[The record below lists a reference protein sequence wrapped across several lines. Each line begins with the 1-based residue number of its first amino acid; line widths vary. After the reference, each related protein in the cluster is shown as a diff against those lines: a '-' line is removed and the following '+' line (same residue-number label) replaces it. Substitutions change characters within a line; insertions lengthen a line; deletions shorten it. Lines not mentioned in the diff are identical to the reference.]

1 MKFLKIFLA
10 SSALLALAACGGG
23 GSGASGSTETTTS
36 TTTFPLR
43 SGYQALLSQSEVNNY
58 SISGTCTGSATQTRS
73 AVKADTF
80 EGIQG
85 VSNTTTLTG
94 IYTNCTPGSF
104 ASTSTSYYDTNYK
117 PIGAVNPGT
126 DYAVYVTSGDL
137 PTTVKVGDT
146 AQFAAI
152 DVYASST
159 KQTKT
164 GTRTQ
169 SYAVEADSNNT
180 AIINLISKGYNASNQ
195 LLYTQQSRYRIN
207 ASGQLTSISLDI
219 QYSTTSNSRMVW
231 TKI

>member
-1 MKFLKIFLA
+1 MKFLKIFLTFG
-10 SSALLALAACGGG
+10 ALLALAGCGGG
-23 GSGASGSTETTTS
+23 GSGASNSTETS
-36 TTTFPLR
+36 TPTATFPLR
-43 SGYQALLSQSEVNNY
+43 SGYQALLSQSEINNF

-94 IYTNCTPGSF
+94 TYTNCTPGSF
-104 ASTSTSYYDTNYK
+104 ASTGTSYYDTNYK

-126 DYAVYVTSGDL
+126 DYVVYTTSNDL
-137 PTTVKVGDT
+137 PLTVKVGDT
-146 AQFAAI
+146 AQFATI
-152 DVYASST
+152 DVYASSA

-169 SYAVEADSNNT
+169 SYTVEADSNNT
-180 AIINLISKGYNASNQ
+180 AIINLISKGYNISNQ

-207 ASGQLTSISLDI
+207 ASGQLTAVSLDI
-219 QYSTTSNSRMVW
+219 QYSTTSNSRMVL
-231 TKI
+231 TKN